1 MKWSNLTSNN
11 LLRLNFYV
19 IGGMLWAKAYLE
31 LQAFPSQSIL
41 KNKNIYEHLLET
53 YENDYKIVY

>member
-19 IGGMLWAKAYLE
+19 IGGMLWAKSYLE